1 MFVAAAMMSAGAL
14 ATKHAVAR
22 SRDLL
27 GEHPRAVA
35 VKNLV
40 EDPDNWAQMWALV
53 QRLAEEQLV
62 ELGQSDGDD
71 RSNVPITLTP
81 EGETIAHT
89 L

>member
-1 MFVAAAMMSAGAL
+1 MTDTLSDDE
-14 ATKHAVAR
+14 KAVLKV
-22 SRDLL
+22 LL

-81 EGETIAHT
+81 DGETMAHT

>member
-1 MFVAAAMMSAGAL
+1 MTDNLSDDEKAVLKVLVGVHPQAM
-14 ATKHAVAR
+14 
-22 SRDLL
+22 
-27 GEHPRAVA
+27 A

-40 EDPDNWAQMWALV
+40 DDPANWPQMWALV

-62 ELGQSDGDD
+62 ELGQSGGDD